1 MGATL
6 QNQELQQ
13 QGEQYLLG
21 HSEDEELRLR
31 KQAEELISK
40 FQHGTEPYKV
50 TLQIINSLSKIA
62 PPSAD
67 IAGVQK
73 ADAQSQLAQMQK
85 SGMQDMLQRNLSPGG
100 GSAGGGAPSAGGPG
114 PPAPAMPPALAA

>member
-1 MGATL
+1 MGAAPSAVPTG
-6 QNQELQQ
+6 NA
-13 QGEQYLLG
+13 GEMAAGLA
-21 HSEDEELRLR
+21 RLASIR